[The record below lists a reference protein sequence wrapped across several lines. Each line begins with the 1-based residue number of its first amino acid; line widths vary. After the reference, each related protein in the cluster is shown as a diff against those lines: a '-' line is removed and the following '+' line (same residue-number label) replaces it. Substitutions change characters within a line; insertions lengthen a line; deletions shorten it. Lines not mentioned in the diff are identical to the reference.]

1 MLLLL
6 WMAKGM
12 GEAAR
17 RCARA
22 PLLVVFCLPPLLL
35 DGGAGILLFFILVL
49 PLPLPLPLDD
59 GGGLLLLY
67 VP

>member
-1 MLLLL
+1 
-6 WMAKGM
+6 MANGM

-17 RCARA
+17 TRARA
-22 PLLVVFCLPPLLL
+22 PLLVVFCLPPLLA
-35 DGGAGILLFFILVL
+35 DGGAGILLFILV
-49 PLPLPLPLDD
+49 LPLPLPLDD